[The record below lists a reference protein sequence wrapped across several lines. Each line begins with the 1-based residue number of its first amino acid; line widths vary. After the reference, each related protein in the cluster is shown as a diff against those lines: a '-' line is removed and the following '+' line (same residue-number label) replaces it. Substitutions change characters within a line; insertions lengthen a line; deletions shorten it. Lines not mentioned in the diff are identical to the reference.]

1 MKAEKSRG
9 ESPSLGTND
18 AVEAVTGAADA
29 AADAAQ
35 DGWFSKANLL
45 KKRDE

>member
-9 ESPSLGTND
+9 ESQNLGTND
-18 AVEAVTGAADA
+18 AIEAVTGATDT

-35 DGWFSKANLL
+35 NGWLSRANLS
-45 KKRDE
+45 

>member
-18 AVEAVTGAADA
+18 AIEAVTGAADA

-35 DGWFSKANLL
+35 DGWLPKANLSQ
-45 KKRDE
+45 KRDE